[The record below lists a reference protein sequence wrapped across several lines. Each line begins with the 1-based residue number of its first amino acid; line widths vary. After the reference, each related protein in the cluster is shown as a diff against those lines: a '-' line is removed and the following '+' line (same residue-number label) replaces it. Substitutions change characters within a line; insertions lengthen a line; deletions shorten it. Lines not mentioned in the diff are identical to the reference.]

1 MVLLLPLLLV
11 GVFAYMWFARR
22 GSTLTRDCLWR
33 MDRSLGPGLWRCA
46 VCGAT
51 CRVVQGKEPRHCLRP
66 SPPDNPSDKPA
77 RPPAQKVPD
86 EA

>member
-11 GVFAYMWFARR
+11 GVFTYMWFARR

-33 MDRSLGPGLWRCA
+33 TDRGLGPDMWRCA
-46 VCGAT
+46 TCRAT
-51 CRVVQGKEPRHCLRP
+51 CQVVKGKEPRQCLRT
-66 SPPDNPSDKPA
+66 SL
-77 RPPAQKVPD
+77 KVPD

>member
-11 GVFAYMWFARR
+11 GVFSYMWVARR

-33 MDRSLGPGLWRCA
+33 LDRSLGPDEWRCA
-46 VCGAT
+46 TCAAT
-51 CRVVQGKEPRHCLRP
+51 CRIAKRRQPRQCLRASQP
-66 SPPDNPSDKPA
+66 QNP
-77 RPPAQKVPD
+77 KVPD